1 MCVKC
6 VGVKAIIM
14 AGKDRIEIKNE
25 VTIKIINNTLMF
37 GIAMLNKG
45 LLNLRKCS

>member
-1 MCVKC
+1 MC
-6 VGVKAIIM
+6 GGEAIIM
-14 AGKDRIEIKNE
+14 AGKDRIDIRNE
-25 VTIKIINNTLMF
+25 VTIKAINDTLMF

>member
-14 AGKDRIEIKNE
+14 AGKDRIDMRNE
-25 VTIKIINNTLMF
+25 VTIKAMITMF

>member
-14 AGKDRIEIKNE
+14 TGKDRIDIRNE
-25 VTIKIINNTLMF
+25 VTIKTMITMF
-37 GIAMLNKG
+37 GIAMLNMG
-45 LLNLRKCS
+45 VLNLRKCS

>member
-1 MCVKC
+1 MVCVKC

-14 AGKDRIEIKNE
+14 AGKHRIDIRNE
-25 VTIKIINNTLMF
+25 VAIKTMITMF
-37 GIAMLNKG
+37 GISMFNKS